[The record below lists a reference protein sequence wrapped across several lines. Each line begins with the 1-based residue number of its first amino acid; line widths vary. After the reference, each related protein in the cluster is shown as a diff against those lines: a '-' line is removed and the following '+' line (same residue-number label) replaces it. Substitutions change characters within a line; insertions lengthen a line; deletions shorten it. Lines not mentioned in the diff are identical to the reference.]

1 LGLRPNVKP
10 RATPGVL
17 RAYLKIG
24 AVVKFS
30 NRDLTCDVAET
41 NIKNLKENIMPMLI
55 NKLYSEKRVN
65 PHKCG
70 HWKEHLPLNTGQT
83 VPNTDKTPRANG
95 AGGF

>member
-1 LGLRPNVKP
+1 M
-10 RATPGVL
+10 
-17 RAYLKIG
+17 
-24 AVVKFS
+24 
-30 NRDLTCDVAET
+30 AET

-83 VPNTDKTPRANG
+83 VPNTDKTPAPTARGVFKLGPIGPNSKISIDWLVGMVDGDGSFFITIAKSDD
-95 AGGF
+95 